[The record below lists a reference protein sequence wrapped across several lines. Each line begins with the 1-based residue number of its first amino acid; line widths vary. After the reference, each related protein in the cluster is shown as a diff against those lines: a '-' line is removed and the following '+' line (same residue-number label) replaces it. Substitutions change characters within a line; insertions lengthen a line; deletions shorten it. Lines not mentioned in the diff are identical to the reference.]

1 MNDELE
7 AIAITNE
14 SRNDGSGVTTTAR
27 MSATAYQKIYS
38 ASGQGF
44 GAKGCVVVQN
54 YTFSIKGVVMAVALK
69 LSDELVEDAKPHA
82 AAEHRSVPKQIEYW
96 ARIGKAVLENP
107 EMPLR
112 LIQDTILS
120 REEVKAGLATPY
132 QFG

>member
-1 MNDELE
+1 M
-7 AIAITNE
+7 
-14 SRNDGSGVTTTAR
+14 
-27 MSATAYQKIYS
+27 
-38 ASGQGF
+38 
-44 GAKGCVVVQN
+44 GAKGCIREYN
-54 YTFSIKGVVMAVALK
+54 DTSKSGVIMAIALK
-69 LSDELVEDAKPHA
+69 LSNELVEDAKPHA

-120 REEVKAGLATPY
+120 REEVKAGLATTY